1 MPLSGELQAI
11 VDRLNRDN
19 ARYAEQTRRAHQ
31 EAYDVAGALAARL
44 GAADVQIV
52 VAENARAWERIEHG
66 ADDRLDWAALGYTI
80 HNIYGVIENYCLRV
94 AKFFENGL
102 EGGGWHR
109 ELLHRMT
116 LSIGSLRPALLS
128 ADAYVL
134 IDELRSFRHLFRNL
148 YARPHVRAAIRQDCG
163 QHRPLDPDRTR
174 SVQARVA
181 PATAAFRDAHDTF
194 VARLETIAAS
204 LVDET

>member
-1 MPLSGELQAI
+1 MKRTTDDFERLIAELRS
-11 VDRLNRDN
+11 D
-19 ARYAEQTRRAHQ
+19 
-31 EAYDVAGALAARL
+31 
-44 GAADVQIV
+44 AADLQVV
-52 VAENARAWERIEHG
+52 VAENGRAWERIEHG

-148 YARPHVRAAIRQDCG
+148 YARP
-163 QHRPLDPDRTR
+163 LDPDRTM

-181 PATAAFRDAHDTF
+181 PATAAFRDAHDAF
-194 VARLETIAAS
+194 VARLETIAAA
-204 LVDET
+204 LDDET